1 MPPGYE
7 IRLSRPD
14 GPSVQQQFDD
24 LTVTTDGDV
33 VLLTGRL
40 DQSALHGVLE
50 RIRLLHWR
58 LLEVRRTRHL
68 PRRPALTPDGG
79 GDPDRRHPR

>member
-1 MPPGYE
+1 VLPSYE

-14 GPSVQQQFDD
+14 DTSVQRYFDD
-24 LTVTTDGDV
+24 LAVTNEGDV

-50 RIRLLHWR
+50 RIRFLRWR
-58 LLEVRRTRHL
+58 LLDVRRTRQR
-68 PRRPALTPDGG
+68 PRGRC
-79 GDPDRRHPR
+79 